1 MSDTITIVLEPEVRA
16 ALQRQSRRLDLTPE
30 DAIQKL
36 IREFVAGRVV
46 LSGQA
51 IAEGLSVAEYLALS
65 EEEEEAL
72 WDQWSA
78 EADRQIGSIIAE
90 AASNAL
96 PPR

>member
-1 MSDTITIVLEPEVRA
+1 MSDTITIVLEPEVQA
-16 ALQRQSRRLDLTPE
+16 ALQRQSKRLDLTPE

-51 IAEGLSVAEYLALS
+51 IAEGISVAEYLALS
-65 EEEEEAL
+65 NEEEEAL

-78 EADRQIGSIIAE
+78 EADRQVGSIIAE